1 MKMAF
6 SINDR
11 RTELEFAWTNERE
24 RKFCYLI
31 MGVTVILVAFVK
43 VMG

>member
-11 RTELEFAWTNERE
+11 RAELEFAWTNERE
-24 RKFCYLI
+24 RKFCYRI

>member
-6 SINDR
+6 SINDK

-31 MGVTVILVAFVK
+31 MGVTVLLIGFVK